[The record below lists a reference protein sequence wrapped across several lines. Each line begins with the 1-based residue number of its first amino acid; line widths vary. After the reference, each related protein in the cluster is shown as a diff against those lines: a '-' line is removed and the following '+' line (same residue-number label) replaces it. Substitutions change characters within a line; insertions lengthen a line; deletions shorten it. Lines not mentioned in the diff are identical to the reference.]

1 MNSEKITQVSTVFVI
16 LRCMRKEEDR
26 ELWRRCYTSIR
37 YFYESANIVIIDD
50 NSTIEDEFDSRVL
63 NTTILKSDFA
73 GASEVLPF
81 YYFLKHH
88 WADTMLI
95 FHDAMFLKRPFKTS
109 ELTDTVKFFW
119 DFSDHQTDDD
129 AKIEELLKFIP
140 ESQALKA
147 LNKEKN
153 AWNGWFGLAGII
165 NWSLLKALDDKY
177 GIASLL
183 VNFVKTRDDR
193 MAYER
198 IVALAL
204 FNEQLVTQTNCSAFG
219 SIHNYPGSW
228 QAGFEWQMA
237 NKHLYPYAVMKTWA
251 GR

>member
-1 MNSEKITQVSTVFVI
+1 MNSEKKTQVSTVFVI

-129 AKIEELLKFIP
+129 AKIEELLQFIP

-153 AWNGWFGLAGII
+153 TWNGWFGLAGII